1 MQNHPRRLFLIV
13 LALIMT
19 SAFLPGWVKS
29 QSKGAATIDALKPL
43 TTDELASR
51 SDVIVVGKVT
61 ERKSEWNSNKS
72 RIYTRVTLA
81 VDQCIKGDASQKTI
95 TIKTLGGEVDG
106 VGELYT
112 HTPSFK
118 PDEKV
123 VVFAQKDKQG
133 SLRVTGGEQGK
144 LIVKKDEQTGTPIV
158 MGSKTLD
165 QFTGEVKHAVAKQL
179 EKQQ

>member
-1 MQNHPRRLFLIV
+1 MQNHPRGLFPLL
-13 LALIMT
+13 LALMMA
-19 SAFLPGWVKS
+19 SAFLPGPVKS
-29 QSKGAATIDALKPL
+29 QPKGAATIDVLKPL

-61 ERKSEWNSNKS
+61 ERKSEWNNNKS

-81 VDQCIKGDASQKTI
+81 VDQCLKGDAAQKTI
-95 TIKTLGGEVDG
+95 TVTTLGGEVDG

-118 PDEKV
+118 QEEKV

-133 SLRVTGGEQGK
+133 SLRVVGGEQGK
-144 LIVKKDEQTGTPIV
+144 LVVREDEQTGMPIV
-158 MGSKTLD
+158 TGSKTLD
-165 QFTGEVKHAVAKQL
+165 QFTSEVKRAVAKQ
-179 EKQQ
+179 Q

>member
-1 MQNHPRRLFLIV
+1 MQRHPKGLFL
-13 LALIMT
+13 LLLTLTMASSLLPQPAL
-19 SAFLPGWVKS
+19 S
-29 QSKGAATIDALKPL
+29 QSKGSAAIDALKPL
-43 TTDELASR
+43 TTDELTSR

-61 ERKSEWNSNKS
+61 ERKSEWNNNKS

-81 VDQCIKGDASQKTI
+81 VDQCLKGDAAQKTI
-95 TIKTLGGEVDG
+95 TITTLGGEVDG

-133 SLRVTGGEQGK
+133 SLRVAGGLQGK
-144 LIVKKDEQTGTPIV
+144 YSIKENEVTGKP
-158 MGSKTLD
+158 
-165 QFTGEVKHAVAKQL
+165 AVAGDKPL
-179 EKQQ
+179 EEFLSRVKVAIESQSVK